1 MYESYGYDAAG
12 QQRSHTIVDG
22 TTPVT
27 STLDVER
34 RTTAIA
40 EGLGGSGPYTS
51 TYGYN
56 ANDLPISTTMP
67 NGVHTSMG
75 YDPNSQLISVTAT
88 GPAQTPATTTLSSA
102 YAYGYNATGWLTS
115 TTTLSGTDTIT
126 HDAQGRLTAD
136 CGPQVVAK
144 GGCARWTYDANGN
157 LLTATD
163 DSGVT
168 DVYSYTAGQPN
179 EQTAGGSSTSP
190 ATATIA
196 LAYDAHGDTT
206 SISNPVALTDPTSA
220 GYKKYALNESFGY
233 DAAARPITVTRLV
246 GNKDGTTTPLTA
258 TLRYNADGLRADY
271 LLTPAP
277 GEGNPVDTRFAY
289 RDGVLASA
297 TVTDSTGTLLYKNTF
312 IYGPAGEPYELIR
325 TDPKGTSRYWYTLD
339 GLGSVVALTS
349 ITGTVVDR
357 YAYDSWGEETSSD
370 ALNETVPQQL
380 RYRGYYYD
388 EALTYYWVTTRYY
401 DPEAMRWLQPD
412 PSEQDGVRTYVYV
425 DNDPADYSDPTGLHK
440 YIIWA
445 AAFIAPRSIRFPCGG
460 RYGLHKDDAS
470 FHGDA
475 RGFWNGMGAPPTM
488 GDYPIG
494 QSRQSS
500 RIWNYIE
507 IDTNPQLSNPVVKNL
522 SGVGESFVSW
532 PGGEDHGFANDP
544 NRASVNTQAAFGGRN
559 IDIHINGSGGVPVV
573 PASPSIIYNYEVV
586 FNVQPN
592 GHGTIDV
599 GREHTQFPWHELLIE
614 CLDCGGSRV
623 ISGTGALWR
632 FSPKQGATPWNL
644 YDTEM
649 ILLGEHI
656 NI

>member
-1 MYESYGYDAAG
+1 MSTTNDGLLTRYGYDAAG
-12 QQRSHTIVDG
+12 RQRSHTIVDG

-27 STLDVER
+27 STLDAEG

-40 EGLGGSGPYTS
+40 ENMGGSGPYTS

-56 ANDLPISTTMP
+56 QNDLPISLTLP
-67 NGVHTSMG
+67 GAVHDAMG
-75 YDPNSQLISVTAT
+75 YDPNSQLISVTAA

-126 HDAQGRLTAD
+126 HDAQGRLTVD

-233 DAAARPITVTRLV
+233 DAAARAITVTRLV

-297 TVTDSTGTLLYKNTF
+297 TVTDNTGALLYKNTF
-312 IYGPAGEPYELIR
+312 IYGPSGEPYELIR

-357 YAYDSWGEETSSD
+357 YAYDSWGEPTGD
-370 ALNETVPQQL
+370 DRTNETVPQQL

-388 EALTYYWVTTRYY
+388 EALTYYWVGVRYY

-412 PSEQDGVRTYVYV
+412 PSMQDGTRTYVYV
-425 DNDPADYSDPTGLHK
+425 GDDPIDASDPSGLSDGGCNVPLFG
-440 YIIWA
+440 YYCGRNVRERQRA
-445 AAFIAPRSIRFPCGG
+445 AALAHLHLTIAVLVSP
-460 RYGLHKDDAS
+460 
-470 FHGDA
+470 HGDRTD
-475 RGFWNGMGAPPTM
+475 RGNGLTGPEAAATVFAISKGTLVLFGQKRIGPNFSQGGTITELADKLRSGQLSPDDIAIKAFVWGPNDQLITVNNRSLAALSKAGMLPTNVEVLSQ
-488 GDYPIG
+488 DQVPKNVLRRLNQEPIDRSYRILG
-494 QSRQSS
+494 S
-500 RIWNYIE
+500 RI
-507 IDTNPQLSNPVVKNL
+507 PV
-522 SGVGESFVSW
+522 
-532 PGGEDHGFANDP
+532 
-544 NRASVNTQAAFGGRN
+544 T
-559 IDIHINGSGGVPVV
+559 
-573 PASPSIIYNYEVV
+573 PSIKDLTVLEWIELPYVDEE
-586 FNVQPN
+586 
-592 GHGTIDV
+592 
-599 GREHTQFPWHELLIE
+599 GR
-614 CLDCGGSRV
+614 R
-623 ISGTGALWR
+623 
-632 FSPKQGATPWNL
+632 
-644 YDTEM
+644 
-649 ILLGEHI
+649 
-656 NI
+656 